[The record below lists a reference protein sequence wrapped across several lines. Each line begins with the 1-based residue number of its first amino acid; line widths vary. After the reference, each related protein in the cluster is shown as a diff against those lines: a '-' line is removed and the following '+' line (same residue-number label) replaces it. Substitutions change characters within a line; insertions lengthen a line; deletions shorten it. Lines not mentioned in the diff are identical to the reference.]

1 MPQERIFTMKEGTE
15 FPKSFAGATI
25 PINATESLAEQI
37 AVAGGSPE
45 FVAAVRDLESKLS
58 DSDRKVRDTQNAVF
72 NQSHVLNV
80 QKSVKQKANEK
91 DATVP
96 SLREHAANFKYG
108 TVRVRSGNAAGGA
121 TKVKPQTVEKVLG
134 QDLLAT
140 FTPEQRKLY
149 EAQMAALRP
158 KVAEATAGA
167 TNQNAAQ
174 PQPTANAGSA
184 TSPTG
189 NRKRR

>member
-25 PINATESLAEQI
+25 PIAATSNLAEQL
-37 AVAGGSPE
+37 ALTGASDE
-45 FVAAVRDLESKLS
+45 LLAAIRRVESDLNEADK
-58 DSDRKVRDTQNAVF
+58 KAIETQNAVF
-72 NQSHVLNV
+72 NQAHVLNV
-80 QKSVKQKANEK
+80 QKHVKIEAAK
-91 DATVP
+91 DGATVP
-96 SLREHAANFKYG
+96 SLREGAAKFKYG
-108 TVRVRSGNAAGGA
+108 QVRVRSGNGAGGA

-140 FTPEQRKLY
+140 FTPEQRKMY

-167 TNQNAAQ
+167 TTQNAGT
-174 PQPTANAGSA
+174 PTATAA
-184 TSPTG
+184 PAAAPTG
-189 NRKRR
+189 NKKRR